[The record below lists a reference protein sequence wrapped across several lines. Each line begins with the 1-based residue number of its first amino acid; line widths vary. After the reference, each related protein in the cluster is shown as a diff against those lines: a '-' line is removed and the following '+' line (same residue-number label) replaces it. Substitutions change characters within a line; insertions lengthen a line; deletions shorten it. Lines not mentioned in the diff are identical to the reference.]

1 MAEFKDVI
9 DAIVDEYN
17 SSAEKSISYSQR
29 KSMINRS
36 IELALEKIDSVAPW
50 NFAIKSYSK
59 TIQAGKN
66 SVSIGLDMIFKPL
79 SCIIT
84 IGDNIYPLDYINLTD
99 FENRTALLSDNT
111 TSYPNLYSIGGNKL
125 YVGPGLLADSA
136 VVTGKYQRKLTID
149 DIPYLPANLII
160 DRSLMRLCK
169 KGTPTNIAAWSGWKE
184 GKADIERTYKI
195 TAEKHSYFRLD
206 EQVEENMEHM
216 DSLDN

>member
-111 TSYPNLYSIGGNKL
+111 TSYPNLYCMTLRVSTLPEGRCSSPDPV
-125 YVGPGLLADSA
+125 Y
-136 VVTGKYQRKLTID
+136 TILREI
-149 DIPYLPANLII
+149 IPA
-160 DRSLMRLCK
+160 
-169 KGTPTNIAAWSGWKE
+169 G
-184 GKADIERTYKI
+184 
-195 TAEKHSYFRLD
+195 
-206 EQVEENMEHM
+206 
-216 DSLDN
+216 